1 METLDLSKP
10 LFQATLED
18 LRMLLLTLPIDEEPK
33 EEPKAKPHYVYGL
46 AGLCKLLGCSKSTAV
61 NIKKS
66 GILDPAIS
74 QRGKII
80 VINSD
85 YALELLKVN
94 KNARGSRFRMPA

>member
-33 EEPKAKPHYVYGL
+33 EEPKAKTHYVYGL

-94 KNARGSRFRMPA
+94 KNTRGSRFRVPA